1 MFNRRQFLG
10 TGAAATAAFSGLA
23 SLSACGQNNVAPAR
37 PFTSDLIPDT
47 AALLDLPP
55 GFSYTLIS
63 TEGETMN
70 DGLITPGDFDGM
82 AAFEMPDGITLVRN
96 HELRAGQTDR
106 SPFLPSGQ
114 GIGAINADRLYDRGA
129 DGSGIPGGTTTLVLD
144 PDTLA
149 IRNQFL
155 SLCGT
160 YNNCAGGPTPWGS
173 WLTCEETTYRAGDQL
188 TRNHGYVFEVP
199 ANARELVEAIP
210 LTDMGRFRHEAVAVD
225 PRTGI
230 IYLTEDGYDIALFY
244 RFIPHQPGA
253 LAQGGRLQALK
264 IIDRPGFDTRNWD
277 GQRFVVGTG
286 FNVEWMDVE
295 DRDNPDS
302 DLAERHISNGAAHF
316 TRGEGIW
323 FGENELYFVCTDGGA
338 AHTGQIFRYTPSP
351 LEGQEGELGQPARLE
366 LFLESPGDEVLGMCD
381 NITIAPWGDLI
392 LAEDGEGEQYIRGV
406 TPTGRIYTIAR
417 NAFSENNR
425 YSEFCGPC
433 FSPDGNILFVNVQSA
448 PSRTFAIRGPWRALG

>member
-1 MFNRRQFLG
+1 MYNRRQFLG
-10 TGAAATAAFSGLA
+10 TGAAVTAAFSGLA
-23 SLSACGQNNVAPAR
+23 SLTACGQNNVTPTR

-55 GFSYTLIS
+55 GFSYTVIS
-63 TEGETMN
+63 TEGEAMH

-82 AAFEMPDGITLVRN
+82 AAFDMPDGITLVRN

-106 SPFLPSGQ
+106 SPFLPSGR
-114 GIGAINADRLYDRGA
+114 GIGAINAERLYDRGA
-129 DGSGIPGGTTTLVLD
+129 DGTGIPGGTTTLVLD
-144 PDTLA
+144 PDTLE

-173 WLTCEETTYRAGDQL
+173 WLTCEETTYRAGNQL
-188 TRNHGYVFEVP
+188 TRDHGYVFEVP

-210 LTDMGRFRHEAVAVD
+210 LTDMGRFRHEAIAVD

-230 IYLTEDGYDIALFY
+230 IYLTEDAYDIALFY
-244 RFIPHQPGA
+244 RFIPDRPGQ
-253 LAQGGRLQALK
+253 LAAGGRLQALK

-277 GQRFVVGTG
+277 EQRFATG
-286 FNVEWMDVE
+286 SGFAVLWIDVE

-302 DLAERHISNGAAHF
+302 DLAERHIAISAAHF

-323 FGENELYFVCTDGGA
+323 FGENELYFACTDGGA
-338 AHTGQIFRYTPSP
+338 AHAGQIYRYTPSP
-351 LEGQEGELGQPARLE
+351 FEGQDGELHQPARLE
-366 LFLESPGDEVLGMCD
+366 LFLESPGDETMGMCD

-417 NAFSENNR
+417 NAFNENNR

-448 PSRTFAIRGPWRALG
+448 PSRTFAIRGPWHVLA